1 MTKGSYQCYF
11 FSDARWITKIL
22 SSVGYLINFI
32 APYYWDFNH
41 RKIKSEQKSIMP
53 WNYQAPSK
61 RPFSVRVNRHCHQTI
76 NDLGFVG
83 PISSVNSA
91 PFLLSPSS
99 PLVQYFKNSLKIW
112 TVLSSTTLQKR
123 GPRSASAQGPYFSN
137 SHSRVGVSKWHSRNQ
152 ILPAAWLYK

>member
-1 MTKGSYQCYF
+1 MLFFFWYPMYYQNF
-11 FSDARWITKIL
+11 KFW
-22 SSVGYLINFI
+22 GYLINFI

-41 RKIKSEQKSIMP
+41 RKIKSEQKSIVA

-61 RPFSVRVNRHCHQTI
+61 QPFSVRVNRHRHQTI
-76 NDLGFVG
+76 NNLGFVG
-83 PISSVNSA
+83 PISSVNSS

-123 GPRSASAQGPYFSN
+123 GPRSDSAQGPYFSN
-137 SHSRVGVSKWHSRNQ
+137 SHSRVGGQQMAQQKPNTACS
-152 ILPAAWLYK
+152 LTL